1 MSGIPEQ
8 TKSSEKMVLIV
19 DDTPTNI
26 GAISGALKDFYKT
39 KVATTGQKA
48 LALAAAEEKPDLIL
62 LDVMMPEM
70 DGYEVCHRLKAD
82 SATREIPVIFLTGQT
97 GADDETRGFEVG
109 AVDYIHKPFSAS
121 VVRARV
127 RNHILLREAR
137 AQLAGQLRALNYE
150 LEMARQI
157 QLSILPHSLP
167 KLPGLDI
174 AARFLPMTAVAGD
187 FYDFIQLDDQHIGIL
202 IADVSGHGLPSA
214 LIASMLQVALT
225 TQSSHADEPAQVLS
239 GLNKALCGKFT
250 RNFVTAAYVYLD
262 LTKNVMRYAGAGHPP
277 MLQYRNATGRGSELL
292 ENGIVLG
299 MFGEATYK
307 DLEVRLE
314 PGDRYVLYTDGILE
328 AASPADEMYG
338 ASRLMDF
345 LQNNKVLTAHEFADA
360 LVTEIAHWSGQ
371 SSDQGQQDDITVLLF
386 DFNPSNRRANTDDS
400 SREAI
405 SVAEVAA
412 TI

>member
-1 MSGIPEQ
+1 MSSIPKQ
-8 TKSSEKMVLIV
+8 SKSSEKLVLIV

-39 KVATTGQKA
+39 KVATTGPKA
-48 LALAAAEEKPDLIL
+48 LALAAADEKPDLIL

-70 DGYEVCHRLKAD
+70 DGYEVCRRLKAD
-82 SATREIPVIFLTGQT
+82 SATCEIPVIFLTGQT
-97 GADDETRGFEVG
+97 SADDETRGFEVG
-109 AVDYIHKPFSAS
+109 AVDYVHKPFSAA

-137 AQLAGQLRALNYE
+137 AQLAEQLRALNYE

-187 FYDFIQLDDQHIGIL
+187 FYDFIQIDDQHIGIL

-225 TQSSHADEPAQVLS
+225 AQVTHAAEPAQVLS

-250 RNFVTAAYVYLD
+250 RNFVTAAYIYLD
-262 LTKNVMRYAGAGHPP
+262 LANNLMRYAGAGHPP
-277 MLQYRNATGRGSELL
+277 VLQYRNASGKATELL

-299 MFGEATYK
+299 MFAEATYK
-307 DLEVRLE
+307 DVEVRLE

-328 AASPADEMYG
+328 AANSADEMYG
-338 ASRLMDF
+338 PSRLMHF
-345 LQNNKVLTAHEFADA
+345 VESNKVLAADQFADV
-360 LVTEIAHWSGQ
+360 LVADIAHWTGQ

-386 DFNPSNRRANTDDS
+386 DFNSLIRGEKKDDA
-400 SREAI
+400 SREKVF
-405 SVAEVAA
+405 VAEVAA

>member
-1 MSGIPEQ
+1 MATIPEQ
-8 TKSSEKMVLIV
+8 SKPSEKLILIV

-48 LALAAAEEKPDLIL
+48 LALVAAEEKPDLIL

-70 DGYEVCHRLKAD
+70 DGYEVCQRLKAD
-82 SATREIPVIFLTGQT
+82 AATREIPVIFLTGQT
-97 GADDETRGFEVG
+97 SADDETHGFEVG
-109 AVDYIHKPFSAS
+109 AVDYVHKPFSAS

-127 RNHILLREAR
+127 RTHILLREAR
-137 AQLAGQLRALNYE
+137 AQLAAQLRALNYE

-187 FYDFIQLDDQHIGIL
+187 FYDFIQIDDQHIGIL

-225 TQSSHADEPAQVLS
+225 TQVPHAAEPAQVLS
-239 GLNKALCGKFT
+239 GLNKALSGKFT

-262 LTKNVMRYAGAGHPP
+262 LAKNLMRYAGAGHPP
-277 MLQYRNATGRGSELL
+277 ILQFRNATGRTAELV

-328 AASPADEMYG
+328 AANPDDEMYG
-338 ASRLMDF
+338 ANRLMHF
-345 LQNNKVLTAHEFADA
+345 LESNKILTADQLAQA
-360 LVTEIAHWSGQ
+360 LVTEVAQWSGQ
-371 SSDQGQQDDITVLLF
+371 PYDQGQQDDITVLLF
-386 DFNPSNRRANTDDS
+386 DFNPSIPREHRDDS
-400 SREAI
+400 SGEGV
-405 SVAEVAA
+405 SVSEVATSA
-412 TI
+412 